1 MQTYLFTYSLSLL
14 LINLFTTFYFQPY
27 LLTYLIYKD
36 TLNQSRT
43 KKELI

>member
-27 LLTYLIYKD
+27 LLTYLIYLQARAEQIK
-36 TLNQSRT
+36 S
-43 KKELI
+43 